1 MVFATINPSQG
12 RKAMAEQDF
21 AHHARYVPAYHFFA
35 IPVLVI
41 NFVWSLLQLRTL
53 GFSFAGIFGVLLA
66 AALVVLVYYART
78 FPLAVQDRLI
88 RLEERLRCER
98 LLPADLQP
106 RIGEFSA
113 NQLVALRFASD
124 AELPALAR
132 KVLDEKLTERKAIK
146 QLIKNWKPDYQRA

>member
-1 MVFATINPSQG
+1 MPKQN
-12 RKAMAEQDF
+12 F
-21 AHHARYVPAYHFFA
+21 AHHARYVPLFHFFV
-35 IPVLVI
+35 IPVMVI
-41 NFVWSLLQLRTL
+41 NFIRSLVRLWTL
-53 GFSFAGIFGVLLA
+53 GGSFEGIFGVLLA
-66 AALVVLVYYART
+66 AALVVLVFYARV

-113 NQLVALRFASD
+113 NQMVALRFASD